1 MKHSNIRL
9 ILLTF
14 IISGGATAAFAV
26 VQSNGPNLL
35 DSLNRGMWQFRAIG
49 GGDAGTDVARLCV
62 DDVTKLAQIQH
73 KDFDCTQYVVRS
85 SATTITISYSCRGKG
100 QGLTTIRKESN
111 KLIHIDSQG
120 IRDNSPFSFTV
131 EARNS
136 GPC

>member
-1 MKHSNIRL
+1 MKNNIMKL
-9 ILLTF
+9 ILLTLF
-14 IISGGATAAFAV
+14 IFGGAAAAFAA
-26 VQSNGPNLL
+26 VQGNGSNLL
-35 DSLNRGMWQFRAIG
+35 DSLSRGMWQFRAIG
-49 GGDAGTDVARLCV
+49 GGPAGTDVANLCV
-62 DDVTKLAQIQH
+62 GDVSKLAQIQH
-73 KDFDCTQYVVRS
+73 KSFDCEQYVVRA
-85 SATTITISYSCRGKG
+85 SATTVTISYSCRGKG